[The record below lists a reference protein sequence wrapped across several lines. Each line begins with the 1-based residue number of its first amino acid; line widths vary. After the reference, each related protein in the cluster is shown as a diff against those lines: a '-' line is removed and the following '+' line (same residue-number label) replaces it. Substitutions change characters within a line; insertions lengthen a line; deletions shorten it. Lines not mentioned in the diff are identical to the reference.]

1 MIYDM
6 IRPFIFFSKKKKKKK
21 NFLIEFDVQEQT
33 CVPCVNLYGCIN
45 LIPRYLVGAYL
56 MLNIIFVLLY
66 SFLV

>member
-1 MIYDM
+1 M

-21 NFLIEFDVQEQT
+21 LIEFDVKERT
-33 CVPCVNLYGCIN
+33 YVPCVNLYGCIN